1 MFVFLRWFLDADF
14 TLWKYRSF
22 DFFLAFSSIAI
33 GLWMGSH
40 LWFWVGVAGI
50 GMAILN
56 PALRLQKF
64 LLGRMRRH
72 AREKTSVNELAGDA

>member
-50 GMAILN
+50 GLAAWN
-56 PALRLQKF
+56 PALRLQKV
-64 LLGRMRRH
+64 LLGRMRGR
-72 AREKTSVNELAGDA
+72 AGNRSSVNEVARDA